1 MNYVEKIKRKLRKTG
16 GVITG
21 KDLREENIPTVYLTR
36 MVEAGDLIRVERGIY
51 IDSTGD
57 FDEYYFFHKRY
68 RSAVFSYLSALY
80 LHQFTDIIPQEM
92 EITVCRG
99 YNIHRMG
106 KYIRAH
112 YVPKSIHGLGV
123 TELPTMYGNKVRAY
137 DLERTLCDIIKDREE
152 LESEMFAKTINKY
165 VRSKEK
171 DLNKLYEYSKE
182 MKIYDKVRDIL
193 EVVYE

>member
-21 KDLREENIPTVYLTR
+21 KDLREENIPTIYLTR
-36 MVEAGDLIRVERGIY
+36 MVETGDLIRVERGIY

-68 RSAVFSYLSALY
+68 QSAVFSYLSALY
-80 LHQFTDIIPQEM
+80 LHQFIDIIPQEM

-106 KYIRAH
+106 KSVRAH
-112 YVPKSIHGLGV
+112 YVAKSIHGLGA
-123 TELPTMYGNKVRAY
+123 TELPTIYGNKVRVY

-171 DLNKLYEYSKE
+171 DLSKLYEYSRE
-182 MKIYDKVRDIL
+182 MKIYDKVREIL